1 MIETPAKAPPPDP
14 RLREPDPPPDPGS
27 RYEHACVECGTPLHA
42 DQAACLNCGTMV
54 ELGDGGAGIRRAA
67 LGSVTA
73 LLVLGGAVGAA
84 VAGLPHGKH
93 VPKPAVAKV
102 FGTKQTPPPATAGS
116 NGSGASPV
124 TPLADGGTASKPP
137 AITPEKPHKVKSP
150 AANTHSSSSNTNSST
165 NSTGGTKSKKKKKKS
180 KPKPKPL
187 ALFEGGAFVA
197 EAGEFTSSGP
207 AGSSGA
213 TDQTIDNNA
222 KTAWTKKRAGSGIM
236 VTPNSPPYTGLG
248 IVSALPGYGVK
259 VYFTNESPPP
269 SSVADWKPVTSTT
282 SAGRHWRVNFPTT
295 ARNAD
300 RYLVMITG
308 LPAGGKVSINE
319 IQLFQ

>member
-1 MIETPAKAPPPDP
+1 
-14 RLREPDPPPDPGS
+14 
-27 RYEHACVECGTPLHA
+27 
-42 DQAACLNCGTMV
+42 MV
-54 ELGDGGAGIRRAA
+54 EQGDGGTGIRRAA

-102 FGTKQTPPPATAGS
+102 FGTKKTPPPATAGT
-116 NGSGASPV
+116 NGSGTSPV
-124 TPLADGGTASKPP
+124 TPLAGGDTASKPP
-137 AITPEKPHKVKSP
+137 PIAPEKPHRVKSP
-150 AANTHSSSSNTNSST
+150 TASPHSASSNTNSSS
-165 NSTGGTKSKKKKKKS
+165 NSTTSNTKKKKGKP

-213 TDQTIDNNA
+213 ADNTIDNDA

-248 IVSALPGYGVK
+248 IVSALPGYGVQA
-259 VYFTNESPPP
+259 YYTNESPPP
-269 SSVADWKPVTSTT
+269 RSILDWKPLKSTT
-282 SAGRHWRVNFPTT
+282 SAGRHWRVTFPEK